1 MTWHDMTWHF
11 IPLHCIP
18 LHCIPLHY
26 ITLHS
31 ITLHYIALHHITY
44 ITLHYMT
51 WHCIAMQYT
60 ALHYI
65 ELHYITLHDVTWLYM
80 TLHDITY
87 LPTCMH
93 ACIHICI
100 WSFPKMRVPLNH
112 PSWMGLSNINHPITL
127 GYLHCRK
134 PPGTPGH
141 ATSPSSPLRLLW
153 HPPALRRLWRLRLR
167 PLNWLPA
174 RFLALETDH
183 MSLSFWEENILDN
196 FKFVTSWYNSIL

>member
-1 MTWHDMTWHF
+1 MT
-11 IPLHCIP
+11 LHCNAI
-18 LHCIPLHY
+18 HCITLHWIALHY
-26 ITLHS
+26 IT
-31 ITLHYIALHHITY
+31 
-44 ITLHYMT
+44 
-51 WHCIAMQYT
+51 WR
-60 ALHYI
+60 
-65 ELHYITLHDVTWLYM
+65 YM
-80 TLHDITY
+80 TLHDITWHY
-87 LPTCMH
+87 IPTYMH

-112 PSWMGLSNINHPITL
+112 PSWIGLSNINHPITL

-183 MSLSFWEENILDN
+183 MSLSFWEENILDS